1 MSRHRDWD
9 YDEDEYRNFKK
20 PKKVEKDKLNKHRKA
35 IYDMIEDDDDEE
47 YFTDNRGYE
56 FDEE

>member
-9 YDEDEYRNFKK
+9 YEDDDYRSFKK

-35 IYDMIEDDDDEE
+35 IYEMIDDEEDEE
-47 YFTDNRGYE
+47 YFTDYREYE

>member
-35 IYDMIEDDDDEE
+35 IYDMIEDDEDEE

>member
-9 YDEDEYRNFKK
+9 YEEDDYRNFKK

-35 IYDMIEDDDDEE
+35 IYDMIEDDEDEE